1 MPMPLHDPERL
12 AQAII
17 EVAYLLVIAGLALAV
32 FIRTRRIYA
41 LTRHEGILAFRT
53 SVLAFG
59 AAYLFRFIVQGSR
72 LLPFGLLD
80 LDALL
85 PLAFGLATFAST
97 FAILLLTGTVLVK
110 GRHRLVLI
118 ATPIAS
124 AIVSILV
131 FTTRSYLFFL
141 WFQAALVVA
150 AIVVLWASHRPR
162 GSQSLIRILY
172 SLLFATWV
180 LNALLS
186 LRLVGFNETAEL
198 ALYTASVLTFGLT
211 YLSVHLRTRHG
222 AQA

>member
-1 MPMPLHDPERL
+1 MPLHDPERL
-12 AQAII
+12 VQAII
-17 EVAYLLVIAGLALAV
+17 EVAYLLVIAGIALAIFV
-32 FIRTRRIYA
+32 RTRRIYA

-53 SVLAFG
+53 SVLALG
-59 AAYLFRFIVQGSR
+59 IAYLFRFFIQGAH
-72 LLPFGLLD
+72 LLPQGTFD
-80 LDALL
+80 IDAFFALG
-85 PLAFGLATFAST
+85 FGLATFAST

-110 GRHRLVLI
+110 GRHRFVLV
-118 ATPIAS
+118 AAPIAA
-124 AIVSILV
+124 AILSILV
-131 FTTRSYLFFL
+131 FATRSYLFFL
-141 WFQAALVVA
+141 WFQAVLVA
-150 AIVVLWASHRPR
+150 AAIIVLWTRRRPH

-180 LNALLS
+180 LNALVS